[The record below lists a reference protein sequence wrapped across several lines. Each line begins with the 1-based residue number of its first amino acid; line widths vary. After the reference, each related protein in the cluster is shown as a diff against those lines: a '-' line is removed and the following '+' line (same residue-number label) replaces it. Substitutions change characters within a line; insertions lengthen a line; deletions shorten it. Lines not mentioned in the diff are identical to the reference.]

1 MAEKRD
7 YYEVLGVDRSATG
20 DEIKRAYRKLAKKYH
35 PDSNPGDEEAAAKFT
50 EVSEAY
56 SILSDATKRQQYDQY
71 GHAAFDNGAGGSGPG
86 GFGGFGGF
94 DFGGGS
100 FDFGDIF
107 GDIFGGG
114 RSSARR
120 NGPQK
125 GANVN
130 ATVRITFEEAVFGVE
145 KEMTLNMKEPCPSCN
160 GTGAKAGTSPKMC
173 PKCGGSGQAVYRE
186 QSIFGQV
193 QSVRTCPDCNGSGK
207 IIEQKC
213 PDCRGTGYKPERKTI
228 SIKIPAGIDNGQVY
242 RIRGKGEPGI
252 NGGERGDVLVEVQ
265 VSRHP
270 VFERQQTEIF
280 STMPISFVT
289 AALGGTIKIQTL
301 DGEIEQEIKPGTQT
315 GTVLH
320 LKEHGV
326 PNLRNRNIRGDH
338 HVTLVVEV
346 PTKLNSEQK
355 EALMK
360 FDEAMGGKGPEH
372 HKKRGLFK

>member
-145 KEMTLNMKEPCPSCN
+145 KELTLNMKEPCPSCN

-193 QSVRTCPDCNGSGK
+193 QSVRTCPDVTAVVRSSS
-207 IIEQKC
+207 
-213 PDCRGTGYKPERKTI
+213 R
-228 SIKIPAGIDNGQVY
+228 SA
-242 RIRGKGEPGI
+242 RIVV
-252 NGGERGDVLVEVQ
+252 VLVTSLRERPSASRFRQ
-265 VSRHP
+265 VLITVRYIVSVARENP
-270 VFERQQTEIF
+270 A
-280 STMPISFVT
+280 SM
-289 AALGGTIKIQTL
+289 AASA
-301 DGEIEQEIKPGTQT
+301 
-315 GTVLH
+315 VMY
-320 LKEHGV
+320 
-326 PNLRNRNIRGDH
+326 
-338 HVTLVVEV
+338 
-346 PTKLNSEQK
+346 S
-355 EALMK
+355 
-360 FDEAMGGKGPEH
+360 
-372 HKKRGLFK
+372 